1 MWLEAYYSVSDFLQ
15 ETLLSSKTYLNIWVG
30 IIMLSMNVSVHLNSE
45 GEEVTAVVYSNRV
58 MDLSVGGSS
67 ILEAVC
73 QMKRI
78 LNHSTV
84 RMAGRNHC

>member
-1 MWLEAYYSVSDFLQ
+1 MWLETYYSVSDFLQ
-15 ETLLSSKTYLNIWVG
+15 YTLLSSKMYLNIWVA
-30 IIMLSMNVSVHLNSE
+30 IIMVAMNVSVHLNSQ

-58 MDLSVGGSS
+58 LDLSVGGGS

-73 QMKRI
+73 QMKRF

-84 RMAGRNHC
+84 GMAGRNHR